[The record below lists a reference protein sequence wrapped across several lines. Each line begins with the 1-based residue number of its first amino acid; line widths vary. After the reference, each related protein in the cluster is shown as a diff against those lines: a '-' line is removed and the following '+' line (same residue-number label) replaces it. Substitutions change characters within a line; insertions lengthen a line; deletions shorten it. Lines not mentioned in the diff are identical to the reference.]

1 MLSHILFSN
10 FPCDQQ
16 SKTSSIENIQMTVP
30 PSSSKYSQSTAELPD
45 PFEVQVDFVV
55 WEPLGRWRCGH

>member
-30 PSSSKYSQSTAELPD
+30 PSSKYSQSIAELPD

-55 WEPLGRWRCGH
+55 